1 MQSRPPALIALAV
14 ALALPAS
21 AAGAQEFRYSPGTAR
36 YDASVVTHMT
46 REMGGQRTDEEIMQ
60 SQRLT
65 IGLTRAG
72 GDTLAIGVTVD
83 SAAVAT
89 RTGGVQDVSPL
100 VGLKVDGRISTTG
113 DLYSSALVGRDIG
126 PTGSLVASELARFL
140 PKLRRDLHTGLTW
153 TDTTA
158 EEMDMLGVPVS
169 RRSIT
174 TSTVTG
180 DTTVAGRR
188 GWKIDRRS
196 SVNFTGS
203 GSMSGQQIRLEGSS
217 TSEGVIVVSRAGRY
231 LASEQTDSSTTKF
244 TMPSTGAE
252 IAMRQEQRTSVALVP

>member
-1 MQSRPPALIALAV
+1 MQSRPSALIALAL
-14 ALALPAS
+14 ALALPAG
-21 AAGAQEFRYSPGTAR
+21 AAGAQEFRYTPGTAR
-36 YDASVVTHMT
+36 YDATVVTRMT
-46 REMGGQRTDEEIMQ
+46 REMGGQRTDDEITQ

-65 IGLTRAG
+65 IGLAPAG
-72 GDTLAIGVTVD
+72 VDTLAIGVTLD

-100 VGLKVDGRISTTG
+100 VGLKVEGRISAVG

-140 PKLRRDLHTGLTW
+140 PRLRRDLSTGLTW
-153 TDTTA
+153 TDTTT

-169 RRSIT
+169 RRAIT

-188 GWKIDRRS
+188 SWKIDRKS
-196 SVNFTGS
+196 SVNFSGS
-203 GSMSGQQIRLEGSS
+203 GSMSGQEIRLAGSS
-217 TSEGVIVVSRAGRY
+217 ISDGFIVVSRAGRY
-231 LASEQTDSSTTKF
+231 LASEQTDSSTTNF

-252 IAMRQEQRTSVALVP
+252 IAMRQEQKTRVALVP